1 MYSLSS
7 TPSCTLLCIL
17 HHVRCY
23 VYYIVCSTYYHT
35 MYTPRAHYTQ
45 CAIHAIILCR
55 VLWYAVS
62 CSIMYP
68 IIQCITLCT
77 CYHDGV
83 MYKRRMC
90 CSLLSPTSYSVSLH
104 AMYSTTLPSLHA
116 VYSTT
121 LPLPTTITYSTA
133 PRVCIGRRKEE
144 GMLLCMYLLLQ
155 DVVQRVTS
163 NTLYLCY
170 V

>member
-1 MYSLSS
+1 
-7 TPSCTLLCIL
+7 
-17 HHVRCY
+17 
-23 VYYIVCSTYYHT
+23 
-35 MYTPRAHYTQ
+35 MYTTS
-45 CAIHAIILCR
+45 CAVRTIILCIHHEHTTHS
-55 VLWYAVS
+55 VLYMLSYSVEYYDMQYHVVS

-121 LPLPTTITYSTA
+121 LPSPTTITYSTA
-133 PRVCIGRRKEE
+133 PRVCIGRKE
-144 GMLLCMYLLLQ
+144 GR
-155 DVVQRVTS
+155 DV
-163 NTLYLCY
+163 TLHVLTLTGCCAERSQHTIAH
-170 V
+170 VM